1 MNIWN
6 LKNKS
11 VLVVDDY
18 DKMRA
23 LMREI
28 LAPLA
33 ADKIMMAR
41 NGYEAIELLE
51 KHTIDIVLCD
61 YKLGNGKDGQ
71 QILEEARHRNLLNY
85 NAVFIM
91 ITAENT
97 SKMVMGA
104 IDYLPD
110 DYISKPFTPSQ
121 LQNRLEKVLNKK
133 AKLDNIAAAINQK
146 NYSSAIALCEQKLHE
161 SPYGQTEVL
170 KTKGELL
177 IKLGRLDDA
186 EYFYQTLLKER
197 NIPWA
202 RLALGQVYFKKS
214 NYGDAAIQFESLMQE
229 CPDNIAAQDWLA
241 NTLEKS
247 GEYERCQ
254 AVLEKTIQK
263 SPKSSTRQRKLAAI
277 ALQNGAFDI
286 AEKAYESAIS
296 EGRNS
301 CFGNMADISG
311 LVKSMISQEKIEEAK
326 KAIEHIK
333 KNYKKTDEI
342 RLHTALASSIIHRE
356 TNESEQCKQ
365 NLDAAFK
372 LMEMQSIEL
381 DSESALDVTQTC
393 LAVNNLELA
402 GKVVKQLVSNHFDNA
417 KLLDQVKALYE
428 KAGKLDEGEAIIER
442 SKQEIISINNEG
454 VKLAQEGKLEQSINF
469 FAQAA
474 KGMPNNATINF
485 NAAYSMIRQMQT
497 TGEISKYLPLSR
509 QFLEQGHKIDPHN
522 QKYFQLIKL
531 AEELSSKA
539 A

>member
-1 MNIWN
+1 
-6 LKNKS
+6 
-11 VLVVDDY
+11 
-18 DKMRA
+18 MR
-23 LMREI
+23 
-28 LAPLA
+28 
-33 ADKIMMAR
+33 
-41 NGYEAIELLE
+41 
-51 KHTIDIVLCD
+51 
-61 YKLGNGKDGQ
+61 
-71 QILEEARHRNLLNY
+71 
-85 NAVFIM
+85 
-91 ITAENT
+91 
-97 SKMVMGA
+97 
-104 IDYLPD
+104 
-110 DYISKPFTPSQ
+110 
-121 LQNRLEKVLNKK
+121 K
-133 AKLDNIAAAINQK
+133 A
-146 NYSSAIALCEQKLHE
+146 
-161 SPYGQTEVL
+161 
-170 KTKGELL
+170 
-177 IKLGRLDDA
+177 
-186 EYFYQTLLKER
+186 
-197 NIPWA
+197 
-202 RLALGQVYFKKS
+202 
-214 NYGDAAIQFESLMQE
+214 QFE
-229 CPDNIAAQDWLA
+229 
-241 NTLEKS
+241 
-247 GEYERCQ
+247 
-254 AVLEKTIQK
+254 
-263 SPKSSTRQRKLAAI
+263 QR
-277 ALQNGAFDI
+277 
-286 AEKAYESAIS
+286 S
-296 EGRNS
+296 
-301 CFGNMADISG
+301 
-311 LVKSMISQEKIEEAK
+311 SQEKIEEAK

-356 TNESEQCKQ
+356 TNEPEQCKQ